1 MQSNGGY
8 PCPTDY
14 AIEWKIGNNFTCN
27 VAEILNADD
36 KLRKAAAL
44 GLHSSDYALVI
55 VSLSNRGSVGR
66 LLWLNYARQD
76 EHVRS
81 VVEEIWLQASRDFN
95 PPAQPV
101 PTLTKVLVTNA
112 LKDRPDEGLS
122 WRDVY

>member
-8 PCPTDY
+8 PCPKDY
-14 AIEWKIGNNFTCN
+14 GIERKIGNNFTCN

-36 KLRKAAAL
+36 KLRKAADL

-81 VVEEIWLQASRDFN
+81 VVEEIWLQASRDFS
-95 PPAQPV
+95 PPARPV
-101 PTLTKVLVTNA
+101 PTVTKVLVTNA